1 MNDGPLA
8 EMLAELDAELARQ
21 QNTWPAA
28 KEVLQHLEAGAPGAI
43 ERYAARQQLR
53 RIGCTIQSASW

>member
-1 MNDGPLA
+1 MNDGALA

-21 QNTWPAA
+21 NDSWPAA
-28 KEVLQHLEAGAPGAI
+28 RQVLEHLDTGSPGAI
-43 ERYAARQQLR
+43 ERYAARQQLQ

>member
-1 MNDGPLA
+1 MNDGALA
-8 EMLAELDAELARQ
+8 EMLAELDAELARR
-21 QNTWPAA
+21 NDTWPAA
-28 KEVLQHLEAGAPGAI
+28 RVVLEHVEAGSPGAI